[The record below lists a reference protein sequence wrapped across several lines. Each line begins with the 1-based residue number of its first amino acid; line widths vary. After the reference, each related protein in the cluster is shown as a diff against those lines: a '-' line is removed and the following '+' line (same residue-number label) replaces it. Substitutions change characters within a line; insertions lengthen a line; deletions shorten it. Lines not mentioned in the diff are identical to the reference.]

1 MKKIAVFTG
10 TRAEYGLLYWLMK
23 GIQADPD
30 LELQLIVSGMH
41 LSPEFGYTVNEIEKE
56 FHINERV
63 EMLLSSSSVEGI
75 AKSVGLG
82 VIGFAGSLERL
93 KPDCVVILGD
103 RFEALAIAQT
113 AMILQ
118 IPIAHLHGGEI
129 TEGAIDD
136 SIRHAITKMAHY
148 HFVSNEEHR
157 SRVLQ
162 LGENPKYVINSGA
175 LGVENIY
182 RTKILSRTELS
193 ESLNFDLGVSFFL
206 ITYHPVTSGEKL
218 EDPEQTFLELLDVL
232 KNFPQHKLLFTF
244 PNADHGG
251 HCIVKHIKRYI
262 QQYPQQAAAVNS
274 LGTQRYLSAACHAD
288 AVIGN
293 SSSGLIEVPS
303 LKTPTVNIG
312 IRQRGRAAG
321 SSVIHCQASAQSIR
335 NAIAKS
341 LSSKFQEQVKIATNP
356 YGQGDTC
363 NQILNF
369 LRDLPEYKPKQFFN
383 FNQNPENE

>member
-41 LSPEFGYTVNEIEKE
+41 LSPEFGYTANEIEKE
-56 FHINERV
+56 FHINEKV
-63 EMLLSSSSVEGI
+63 EMLLSSSSEVGI
-75 AKSVGLG
+75 AKSIGLG
-82 VIGFAGSLERL
+82 VIGFTDALNRL

-113 AMILQ
+113 AMILH
-118 IPIAHLHGGEI
+118 IPILHLHGGEI

-182 RTKILSRTELS
+182 RTELLPRNQLSK
-193 ESLNFDLGVSFFL
+193 SLNFDLGVSFFL
-206 ITYHPVTSGEKL
+206 ITYHPVTSGEKI
-218 EDPEQTFLELLDVL
+218 EDPEKTFLELLSAL
-232 KNFPQHKLLFTF
+232 QNFPHHKQLFTF
-244 PNADHGG
+244 PNADQGG
-251 HCIVKHIKRYI
+251 HCIIHHIKQHI
-262 QQYPQQAAAVNS
+262 MQYPEQATAVNS
-274 LGTQRYLSAACHAD
+274 LGTQRYLSAVCHAD

-312 IRQRGRAAG
+312 IRQKGRTAG
-321 SSVIHCQASAQSIR
+321 SSVIHCQANAPSIQSAL
-335 NAIAKS
+335 NKA
-341 LSSKFQEQVKIATNP
+341 LSSEFQEQAKIASSP

-363 NQILNF
+363 NQILKF
-369 LRDLPEYKPKQFFN
+369 LRSLPEYQPKQFFN